1 MKIDGSHGDFIVY
14 EKHADKDC
22 PIRIS
27 FMKQD
32 KESSKLKAQKVK
44 LRKTEIENKGGSGY
58 ALDSS
63 SYMKW
68 FDTMPL
74 LIEFYKNDP
83 IHPFKRP
90 YFLAGRSDLESSPLE
105 SLSGS
110 SSVDN
115 LDAEEH
121 EFDIKGTTEND
132 PSQSEYQD
140 LVCGL
145 NNIDIIAKKDEVIKK
160 DTLKQ
165 HGIPKPVTKPIPA
178 VRKKS
183 TASPVT
189 RHIPPSSAQSELDD
203 NVIYDHP
210 DAKSLLTGFP
220 AGTFVI
226 HHDHKRHTETNPY
239 TLYAVKASKRTGN
252 NHVYPVEITFDPK
265 NKSYMVGDK
274 VGGKTYSSLDSLIE
288 QNSVFLC
295 KNVKFIHYVPKKQI
309 PGSDNFRAYNDYRGL
324 HDTEDYTK

>member
-1 MKIDGSHGDFIVY
+1 MKIDGIHGDFIVY
-14 EKHADKDC
+14 EKHADEDC

-32 KESSKLKAQKVK
+32 KELSKLKAQKVK

-74 LIEFYKNDP
+74 LIDFYKNDP

-90 YFLAGRSDLESSPLE
+90 YFHAGRSDVESSPVE
-105 SLSGS
+105 SLSGA

-115 LDAEEH
+115 VDVDEQ
-121 EFDIKGTTEND
+121 EFDIKGKTEND
-132 PSQSEYQD
+132 PSHSEYQD

-145 NNIDIIAKKDEVIKK
+145 KNIDIKEKNVGVIKK
-160 DTLKQ
+160 DTSKE
-165 HGIPKPVTKPIPA
+165 HEMPRPA
-178 VRKKS
+178 IRKKS
-183 TASPVT
+183 TTSSVE
-189 RHIPPSSAQSELDD
+189 RHIPPSSVQSELDD

-210 DAKSLLTGFP
+210 DAKSLLAGFP
-220 AGTFVI
+220 AGTYVI

-252 NHVYPVEITFDPK
+252 DRVYPVAITFDPK

-274 VGGKTYSSLDSLIE
+274 VEGKTYSSLDSLIE
-288 QNSVFLC
+288 QNSGFLSQ
-295 KNVKFIHYVPKKQI
+295 NVKFMHYVPKNKI
-309 PGSDNFRAYNDYRGL
+309 PGKDNFRVYNDYRGL